1 LKALGTRV
9 AFKRPRVERRSR
21 LEKRFHPPKDI
32 LVTDDTPHPRHS
44 CAALGV
50 THAKRFQ
57 NLIGH
62 LLDIVGLTSNVP
74 DLSCSAAPDA
84 SLLAFLLLR
93 NVRVKTNEKLLFA
106 PSPPYKM

>member
-1 LKALGTRV
+1 MRV
-9 AFKRPRVERRSR
+9 AFGALGLSDDPALRNDSIHQKTFSLQTTR
-21 LEKRFHPPKDI
+21 LI
-32 LVTDDTPHPRHS
+32 HPRHS